1 MPILIN
7 GVTDEKRLYRELKK
21 IGLRKHDIK
30 SVFIANLSAL
40 VYLKDESLTKAYE
53 DFVPDEETEREIKT
67 VHNYVEHFKYL
78 LDIERLAEME
88 FQEEE
93 IKRLSGRERELLG
106 RAILD
111 LKGVRA
117 GMKFHLH
124 LVRFYREKSI
134 DTEIGNG
141 DIVLVSRGNPLKSDL
156 LGTVIRV
163 TEKTITVAFD
173 NRPPQ
178 WVYKKGVRLDLYVND
193 ITFKRMEENLE
204 EVRHAFGRK
213 RVLRNII
220 LGLKR
225 PSLSEREP
233 FIPVNEKLNDSQKM
247 AVSAALGSPDFYL
260 VHGPPGTG
268 KTSTITELIV
278 QLVKRKEKVLATA
291 DSNIAADNI
300 LLNLS
305 KYSDLKLV
313 RIGHPAR
320 VLEELERFSIFALFE
335 EHEKSEVIRKGWEK
349 VRELIE
355 KRDNFLKPVPALRRG
370 MSDEEIIHLGKKGK
384 SFRGVPAKKIRSM
397 ANWLLINYE
406 IDIRIKALKEM
417 EAQLFREIIA
427 DADVV
432 IATNSMVK
440 SELLEG
446 FEFDV
451 AVVDEGSQQ
460 VEPSTLIPVMRAKRF
475 YIAGDHKQLPPT
487 VTSEDAKELE
497 KTLFERL
504 ISEHKDLSTMLTVQ
518 YRMNEKIMEFPS
530 KEFYE
535 GRLIAADSVK
545 NHTLADFRVEI
556 LKVPESYR
564 NILNP
569 EEALTFVDTSKIN
582 AFEFKPEGSTSYEN
596 YEEARLAVSLVSH
609 LVDMG
614 VSKKD
619 IGIITPYANQVKL
632 IKELLTER
640 DLKVEV
646 NSVDGFQGREKEVI
660 VISFVRSN
668 ESGEIGF
675 LKDMRRL
682 NVAITRARRKLIGIG
697 NSETLSFHPVYRRFI
712 SYVKDRGTFVSTD

>member
-21 IGLRKHDIK
+21 IGLRKHDIRE
-30 SVFIANLSAL
+30 VFIANLSAL
-40 VYLKDESLTKAYE
+40 VYLKDESLVKAYE
-53 DFVPDEETEREIKT
+53 DFVPDEETEKEIRT
-67 VHNYVEHFKYL
+67 VHSYVEHFKYL
-78 LDIERLAEME
+78 IDVERLAEME

-93 IKRLSGRERELLG
+93 IRRLSGRERELLG

-111 LKGVRA
+111 LKGTRA

-124 LVRFYREKSI
+124 LVRFYREKPI
-134 DTEIGNG
+134 ETEIGNG

-163 TEKTITVAFD
+163 TEKTVTVAFD
-173 NRPPQ
+173 NKPPQ

-193 ITFKRMEENLE
+193 VTFKRMEENLE

-213 RVLRNII
+213 RELRNII
-220 LGLKR
+220 LGLKE
-225 PSLSEREP
+225 PMLSDEES
-233 FIPVNEKLNDSQKM
+233 FVPVNKKLNKSQKL
-247 AVSAALGSPDFYL
+247 AVSRALGSPDFYL

-305 KYSDLKLV
+305 KYPDLKLV

-320 VLEELERFSIFALFE
+320 VLEELEKFSIFALFE
-335 EHEKSEVIRKGWEK
+335 EHEKSETIRKGWEK

-355 KRDNFLKPVPALRRG
+355 KRDKFLKPVPSLRRG
-370 MSDEEIIHLGKKGK
+370 MTDEEIIHLGKKGK

-397 ANWLLINYE
+397 ANWLLANYE

-432 IATNSMVK
+432 ISTNSMVK
-440 SELLEG
+440 SDLLEG

-451 AVVDEGSQQ
+451 AVIDEGSQQ
-460 VEPSTLIPVMRAKRF
+460 VEPSTLIPIMRAKRF

-487 VTSEDAKELE
+487 VTSEEAKELE

-504 ISEHKDLSTMLTVQ
+504 ISNHKALSTMLTVQ
-518 YRMNEKIMEFPS
+518 YRMNEKIMKFPS
-530 KEFYE
+530 EEFYD
-535 GRLIAADSVK
+535 GKLVADDSVK
-545 NHTLADFRVEI
+545 NHTLKDLISDIVKI
-556 LKVPESYR
+556 PDSYKA
-564 NILNP
+564 ILNP
-569 EEALTFVDTSKIN
+569 EEALTFADTSQIN
-582 AFEFKPEGSTSYEN
+582 AFEFKPSGSTSYEN
-596 YEEARLAVSLVSH
+596 YEEAKLAVNFVSH

-614 VSKKD
+614 VSRKD

-632 IKELLTER
+632 IKELLLER

-668 ESGEIGF
+668 DTGEIGF

-682 NVAITRARRKLIGIG
+682 NVAITRARRKLICIG
-697 NSETLSFHPVYRRFI
+697 NSETLSSHDVYRRFI
-712 SYVKDRGTFVSTD
+712 FYVKEEGAFVTLN